1 MFSSPTPHKRANR
14 KKALPKL
21 PERFKTVIREIPGT
35 EEVDLSHSA
44 GNLIVRL
51 HLRSRSV
58 VVHEK
63 QPHFLS
69 AAASEETLHNV
80 THSLSQSS
88 LTVSTR
94 SVLDHETINPIF
106 TWIDHPTE
114 VANPVVPWV
123 SLPREITNPIFPRM
137 DHPKEITNPIFPR
150 TDNPKEITNSVP
162 PKPPKID
169 NQNEFVSGLT
179 RKSSLLV
186 KQRSIDKEKPDSSD
200 PPSDLPKSKLNETP
214 SYKSSILAVRSKSM
228 FMEPRKPSKMVHSS
242 TQVNFPLKC
251 IFSRSESPE
260 TRPVERAIEART
272 GSEDGLG
279 SMVRCLH
286 FAHTYIA
293 NRKLD
298 LYFTMLLV

>member
-1 MFSSPTPHKRANR
+1 VFSSPTPHKKANR
-14 KKALPKL
+14 RKVLPKL

-63 QPHFLS
+63 QPRFLS

-94 SVLDHETINPIF
+94 SVLDHDTINPIF

-114 VANPVVPWV
+114 AANPVVPWV
-123 SLPREITNPIFPRM
+123 SHPREITNPIFPRI
-137 DHPKEITNPIFPR
+137 DHPKEITNSIFPKIHCS
-150 TDNPKEITNSVP
+150 NEPSNSVP
-162 PKPPKID
+162 PKID
-169 NQNEFVSGLT
+169 HQNESVPGLT
-179 RKSSLLV
+179 RTSSLLV
-186 KQRSIDKEKPDSSD
+186 KQRSIDKVKPNSSD
-200 PPSDLPKSKLNETP
+200 PPSDLPKSKLKETP

-298 LYFTMLLV
+298 LDFIASLVCQ

>member
-1 MFSSPTPHKRANR
+1 MFSSPTPNKRARR

-63 QPHFLS
+63 QGRFLS
-69 AAASEETLHNV
+69 AAASEETLHNM

-88 LTVSTR
+88 LAVSTR
-94 SVLDHETINPIF
+94 SVLDHETMNPIF
-106 TWIDHPTE
+106 PWIDHPKEPT
-114 VANPVVPWV
+114 NPV
-123 SLPREITNPIFPRM
+123 FPQ
-137 DHPKEITNPIFPR
+137 I
-150 TDNPKEITNSVP
+150 DNPKEPSNPILQRINLSNELTNPVP
-162 PKPPKID
+162 LKID
-169 NQNEFVSGLT
+169 HQSEPMSGLT

-186 KQRSIDKEKPDSSD
+186 KQRSIEKVKSDSSD
-200 PPSDLPKSKLNETP
+200 FPSDLPKSTLKETP
-214 SYKSSILAVRSKSM
+214 SYKSSMLAVRSKSM
-228 FMEPRKPSKMVHSS
+228 FVEPRKLPSSSSLTMVHSS

-293 NRKLD
+293 NRKFDSAYTFNKMPYL
-298 LYFTMLLV
+298 